1 MNTDESPAHFAW
13 DLLDSAK
20 QVAEPRSAEAQAV
33 EKPAAAE
40 PAPRSQVP
48 NIRPESQPVIRPVA
62 CALDDAPIGQHEPPE
77 TLIVR
82 LDQATATG
90 GPSPAPLQPKPTADS
105 LAISTDPPEPEAAGS
120 MTGGQPAT
128 ASIIVTKAA
137 AAIEE
142 PSNAPLQ
149 PEPPVEKE
157 PASARM
163 PGESGRLPVLG
174 QQPLPLRS
182 DGDIPKLNWNDV
194 GMATE
199 PGQYKSRYGLV
210 QVRADEIWI
219 WKMHPNAT
227 FVVMQPSPYSGRDV
241 SRLGS
246 FDLGNQQHFAQDE
259 K

>member
-1 MNTDESPAHFAW
+1 MNTDEAPAHFAW

-20 QVAEPRSAEAQAV
+20 QVVEPRSAEAAEQ
-33 EKPAAAE
+33 PAAE
-40 PAPRSQVP
+40 PEPQPQVP
-48 NIRPESQPVIRPVA
+48 DIRPESQPVIRPVA

-82 LDQATATG
+82 LEQATATE
-90 GPSPAPLQPKPTADS
+90 GPSPAPLQPKPTAGS
-105 LAISTDPPEPEAAGS
+105 LPVSTDRPEPEAEGS
-120 MTGGQPAT
+120 PTGGQPP
-128 ASIIVTKAA
+128 AA
-137 AAIEE
+137 AIILTEAAAEIEE

-149 PEPPVEKE
+149 PEPPVEKG
-157 PASARM
+157 PASVRM

-174 QQPLPLRS
+174 QQPIPVRS
-182 DGDIPKLNWNDV
+182 DGDIPKLSWNDV

-227 FVVMQPSPYSGRDV
+227 FVVMQPSPYSRQDV

-246 FDLGNQQHFAQDE
+246 FDLGNREYFAQDE

>member
-1 MNTDESPAHFAW
+1 MNTDEAPAHFAW

-20 QVAEPRSAEAQAV
+20 QVVEPRSAETQAV

-40 PAPRSQVP
+40 PQPQPQVP
-48 NIRPESQPVIRPVA
+48 DIRPESQPVIRPA
-62 CALDDAPIGQHEPPE
+62 ECALDDAPIGQQEPPE

-82 LDQATATG
+82 LEQATAEG
-90 GPSPAPLQPKPTADS
+90 RSPAPLQSKSTADS
-105 LAISTDPPEPEAAGS
+105 LPVSTDPPEPEAEGS
-120 MTGGQPAT
+120 PTGGQSA
-128 ASIIVTKAA
+128 AAAIILTKAA

-149 PEPPVEKE
+149 PEPAVEEE
-157 PASARM
+157 PASVRM
-163 PGESGRLPVLG
+163 LGESGRLPVLG
-174 QQPLPLRS
+174 QQPLPVRS
-182 DGDIPKLNWNDV
+182 DGDIPKLSWNDV

-227 FVVMQPSPYSGRDV
+227 FVVMQPSPYSGQDV

-246 FDLGNQQHFAQDE
+246 FDLGNQEHFAQDE

>member
-1 MNTDESPAHFAW
+1 MNTDEAPAHFAW

-20 QVAEPRSAEAQAV
+20 QVAEQRSAEAA

-40 PAPRSQVP
+40 PEPQPQVP
-48 NIRPESQPVIRPVA
+48 DIRPESQPIIRPVE

-82 LDQATATG
+82 LEQATATE
-90 GPSPAPLQPKPTADS
+90 GPSPAQLQPEPTADG
-105 LAISTDPPEPEAAGS
+105 LLVNTDLPEPEAEGS
-120 MTGGQPAT
+120 STSGPPAT
-128 ASIIVTKAA
+128 AIIQTEA

-142 PSNAPLQ
+142 PSNAPLR
-149 PEPPVEKE
+149 PEAPVEKG
-157 PASARM
+157 PPSVLM

-174 QQPLPLRS
+174 QQPLPVRS
-182 DGDIPKLNWNDV
+182 DGYIPKLGWHDV

-227 FVVMQPSPYSGRDV
+227 FVVMQPSPYSGQDV

-246 FDLGNQQHFAQDE
+246 FDLGNQEHFAQDE